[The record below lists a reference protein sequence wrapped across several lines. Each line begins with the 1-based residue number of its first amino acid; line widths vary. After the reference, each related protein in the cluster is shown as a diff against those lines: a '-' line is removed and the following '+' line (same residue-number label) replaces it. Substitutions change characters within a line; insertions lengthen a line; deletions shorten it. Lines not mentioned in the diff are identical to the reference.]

1 MPKDTKLHNEGEF
14 TLELWRKEQAQA
26 KQKEHYDRTV
36 KDARSFEVGSLVK
49 IKKIKK
55 TPGACS
61 AFEKKCVGP
70 FKVFKEIQ

>member
-1 MPKDTKLHNEGEF
+1 M
-14 TLELWRKEQAQA
+14 

-49 IKKIKK
+49 IKNFKK

-61 AFEKKCVGP
+61 AFEKKFVGP